1 MHDKAGRLK
10 TKLKK
15 VRKELEEAE
24 AKRGELQYK
33 LEVIEKKLN
42 AQIDQ
47 LTQVNESQ
55 RKVIRKQLDNLIRD
69 NELARETQKNFFN
82 LTHNQDGSK
91 KQSQMDV
98 SIHTTDDIKSTSP
111 NVKKVK
117 VKKRERKENL
127 EQIIKRQQ
135 LLKEQQEKETR
146 DKELEALLGEY
157 KEIESKEIV
166 VEEVAYVSKN
176 SWQKQKL
183 RTYDKE
189 NQTDEIKPSGIE
201 VQTSV
206 VFNDLM
212 KNKWIQV
219 NPIPVFTYEV
229 HVQTDTYFESLLKK
243 QFFDSREIQ
252 TDPIDSTGVETS
264 KLTLRVEPHIR
275 SETQLSLHKV
285 LDHSHPKD
293 QNSKNSSLLLDKT
306 RPEPKII
313 VQNLT

>member
-33 LEVIEKKLN
+33 LEVIENRHQYQMIVNEKKLN

-189 NQTDEIKPSGIE
+189 NQTDVIKPSGIE

-212 KNKWIQV
+212 KNKWI
-219 NPIPVFTYEV
+219 
-229 HVQTDTYFESLLKK
+229 
-243 QFFDSREIQ
+243 
-252 TDPIDSTGVETS
+252 
-264 KLTLRVEPHIR
+264 
-275 SETQLSLHKV
+275 
-285 LDHSHPKD
+285 
-293 QNSKNSSLLLDKT
+293 
-306 RPEPKII
+306 
-313 VQNLT
+313 